1 MTWTVA
7 CFCGAT
13 YTTPPLECPR
23 CAAAL
28 PETPG
33 PSPSRLRSRGAS
45 AQGLAS
51 IAEARLGMR

>member
-13 YTTPPLECPR
+13 YTTPPLEFPR

-28 PETPG
+28 PEIAG
-33 PSPSRLRSRGAS
+33 PSPSRPAS
-45 AQGLAS
+45 AHGLPS